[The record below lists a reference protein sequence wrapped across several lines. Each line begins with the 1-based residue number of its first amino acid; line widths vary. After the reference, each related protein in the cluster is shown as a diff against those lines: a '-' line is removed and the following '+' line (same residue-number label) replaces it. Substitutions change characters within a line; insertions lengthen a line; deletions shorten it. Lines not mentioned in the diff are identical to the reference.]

1 MGWEREEGQ
10 PSLLSWQHRQ
20 PNWAVNTTVCEAFPR
35 PKPQIGSGL
44 AEPRGWGSPLKS
56 LLPSWPGIARHC
68 PVAQVHLPGT
78 GMGGSFQRSQLPLA
92 QIEES
97 LTGRGPAPTERAL
110 VGMDVVCTA
119 GMVGPGG
126 AEEGSPIRWVQRVAQ
141 LCPHTSHDAPGACPK
156 DREPGEV

>member
-20 PNWAVNTTVCEAFPR
+20 PNWAVNTTVCEAFSKL
-35 PKPQIGSGL
+35 KPQTDRIRVSRAQHVGITPE
-44 AEPRGWGSPLKS
+44 EPAPIMAGQ
-56 LLPSWPGIARHC
+56 C
-68 PVAQVHLPGT
+68 PVVQGHLPGT
-78 GMGGSFQRSQLPLA
+78 GMGGSFQISQLPLE

-97 LTGRGPAPTERAL
+97 PTGRGPAPTERDL

-119 GMVGPGG
+119 GTGGPGG

-141 LCPHTSHDAPGACPK
+141 FCPHTSHEAPGACPK
-156 DREPGEV
+156 DQEPGEV